1 MIHALR
7 SAHAQAAARGERCT
21 LGLVV
26 ARAAADGD
34 GGGGVA
40 HAQQVGDAA
49 AAGVVEPLG
58 GKVRLLDSM
67 LGCLLQLLRVDGV
80 VPARRS
86 LHARSSSAAGSSSAS
101 ESEAESDAATSDDD
115 DGVLV

>member
-1 MIHALR
+1 M
-7 SAHAQAAARGERCT
+7 
-21 LGLVV
+21 

-34 GGGGVA
+34 GGGGGGVA

-80 VPARRS
+80 VPARRR
-86 LHARSSSAAGSSSAS
+86 LHARSSSAAAAGSSSAS

-115 DGVLV
+115 DGVLI

>member
-1 MIHALR
+1 MI
-7 SAHAQAAARGERCT
+7 
-21 LGLVV
+21 
-26 ARAAADGD
+26 
-34 GGGGVA
+34 
-40 HAQQVGDAA
+40 
-49 AAGVVEPLG
+49 EPLG

-80 VPARRS
+80 VPARRR
-86 LHARSSSAAGSSSAS
+86 LHGRSSAAAGSSSAS